1 MMARW
6 FQNSVKPSA
15 EGNLDVEQVRLLR
28 SLRQAQMEWVNA
40 RSRLDWVV
48 EKDQVDY
55 AIYALEA
62 AERKYEMLLRQAKK
76 YNWDITAIAKG
87 EAM

>member
-1 MMARW
+1 MMTRW
-6 FQNSVKPSA
+6 FKNSVKPSA
-15 EGNLDVEQVRLLR
+15 EDNVDEDQIRLLR
-28 SLRQAQMEWVNA
+28 SLRQAQKEWINA

>member
-1 MMARW
+1 MMAKW
-6 FQNSVKPSA
+6 LQNSAKPST
-15 EGNLDVEQVRLLR
+15 EDQVDVEQVRLLR
-28 SLRQAQMEWVNA
+28 SLRHAQMEWLNA